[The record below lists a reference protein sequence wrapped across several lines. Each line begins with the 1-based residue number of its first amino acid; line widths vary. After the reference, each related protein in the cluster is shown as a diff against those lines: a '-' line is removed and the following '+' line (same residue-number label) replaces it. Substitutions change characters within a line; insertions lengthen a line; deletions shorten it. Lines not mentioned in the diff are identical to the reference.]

1 MWLIL
6 GTVGLFTLAMF
17 FKNLSR
23 SHKSYPNVW
32 EYEFRAWHIWDQAAS
47 LVTAIGA
54 FAGIILST
62 PLFEY
67 YQKVPGEA
75 NDILMPALICLAL
88 LVPGA
93 ILGSIAQAKKK
104 DAGIK

>member
-6 GTVGLFTLAMF
+6 GIVGLLTLAMF

-23 SHKSYPNVW
+23 SHKDYPNVW

-54 FAGIILST
+54 FAGIVLT
-62 PLFEY
+62 FPLFAY
-67 YQKVPGEA
+67 YEKVPGVA
-75 NDILMPALICLAL
+75 NDIVMPVVICIAL

-93 ILGSIAQAKKK
+93 ILGSIAQGKKK